1 MSTANPSP
9 HGFFET
15 NYFWI
20 RRLHSLTGVLPIG
33 AFVLVHLFTNAY
45 SWSPAAF
52 NEHVKNLN
60 ETPLVKFIEYFGII
74 APILFH
80 GLLGFWM
87 VYRMDVNQPQ
97 YSNFRNWM
105 YFFQRISGV
114 IVLGFILFHMIQFR
128 FGSESAF
135 KDVHLPAPADIFA
148 GTHYSTG
155 AYAAYN
161 PYGVIR
167 EGLAPAW
174 IRGLYLLGILATA
187 FHFANGLWSFCVTWG
202 ITIGRRSQLIMS
214 YVTMAIFLGVAAF
227 GFYAFFGFIQS
238 KPIG

>member
-1 MSTANPSP
+1 MSTST
-9 HGFFET
+9 FEQ

-60 ETPLVKFIEYFGII
+60 ETPLVKFIEYFAII
-74 APILFH
+74 APIAFH
-80 GLLGFWM
+80 GLLGMWM
-87 VYRMDVNQPQ
+87 AIRMDMNQPQ

-114 IVLGFILFHMIQFR
+114 IVFAFILFHLIQFR

-135 KDVHLPAPADIFA
+135 KLVNLPMAQDAWGA
-148 GTHYSTG
+148 THYKDG

-161 PYGVIR
+161 PYGVIH
-167 EGLAPAW
+167 EGLSIW
-174 IRGLYLLGILATA
+174 WVQVLYMIGLLATS

-214 YVTMAIFLGVAAF
+214 YVTMALFLGVAAF
-227 GFYAFFGFIQS
+227 GFYAFFGFLQNR
-238 KPIG
+238 PLG

>member
-1 MSTANPSP
+1 MSTS
-9 HGFFET
+9 GFEH

-45 SWSPAAF
+45 SWSPQAF

-60 ETPLVKFIEYFGII
+60 ETPLVQFIEYFGII
-74 APILFH
+74 APIAFH
-80 GLLGFWM
+80 GLLGMWM
-87 VYRMDVNQPQ
+87 AVRMDANQGQ

-114 IVLGFILFHMIQFR
+114 IVFGFILFHLIQFR
-128 FGSESAF
+128 FGSGSAF
-135 KDVHLPAPADIFA
+135 KEVKLPGAADIWRET
-148 GTHYSTG
+148 GYSKG
-155 AYAAYN
+155 AYSAYN

-167 EGLAPAW
+167 EGLSVWW
-174 IRGLYLLGILATA
+174 IQILYLVGLLATA

-214 YVTMAIFLGVAAF
+214 YVTMAVFLGVAAF
-227 GFYAFFGFIQS
+227 GFYAFFGFLQNR
-238 KPIG
+238 PLG

>member
-1 MSTANPSP
+1 VST
-9 HGFFET
+9 HQQ
-15 NYFWI
+15 YFWI

-52 NEHVKNLN
+52 NEHVKQLN

-74 APILFH
+74 APVAFH
-80 GLLGFWM
+80 GLLGLWM
-87 VYRMDVNQPQ
+87 AVRMDMNQFQ
-97 YSNFRNWM
+97 YSNYRNWM

-114 IVLGFILFHMIQFR
+114 IVLGFIVFHLIHFR
-128 FGSESAF
+128 FGAESAF
-135 KDVHLPAPADIFA
+135 KDVHLAPTTDAFRD
-148 GTHYSTG
+148 THYGEG

-167 EGLAPAW
+167 EGLQKAAW
-174 IRGLYLLGILATA
+174 IQGLYILGILATS

-202 ITIGRRSQLIMS
+202 ITLGRRSQLIMS

-227 GFYAFFGFIQS
+227 GFYALFGFLQA
-238 KPIG
+238 KPTG

>member
-1 MSTANPSP
+1 VSS
-9 HGFFET
+9 FEK

-33 AFVLVHLFTNAY
+33 AFVIVHLFTNAY

-52 NEHVKNLN
+52 NEHVKGLN

-74 APILFH
+74 APIAFH
-80 GLLGFWM
+80 GLLGMWM
-87 VYRMDVNQPQ
+87 SVRMDVNQPQ
-97 YSNFRNWM
+97 YNNFRNWM

-114 IVLGFILFHMIQFR
+114 VVFGFILFHLIQFR
-128 FGSESAF
+128 FGSEGAF
-135 KDVHLPAPADIFA
+135 KLTQLAPPASASQAVKYA
-148 GTHYSTG
+148 GESTYTAYS
-155 AYAAYN
+155 
-161 PYGVIR
+161 PYGVIKG
-167 EGLAPAW
+167 GLQPAW
-174 IRGLYLLGILATA
+174 VQLLYMLGILATS

-227 GFYAFFGFIQS
+227 GFYAFFGFLMAA
-238 KPIG
+238 